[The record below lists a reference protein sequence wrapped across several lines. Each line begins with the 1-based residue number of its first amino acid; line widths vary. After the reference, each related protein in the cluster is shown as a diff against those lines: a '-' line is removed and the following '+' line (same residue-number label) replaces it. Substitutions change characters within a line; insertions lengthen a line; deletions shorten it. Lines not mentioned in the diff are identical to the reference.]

1 MLTVYKEQEFQ
12 LLGYLYRRSTMF
24 LLMLVFL
31 INQRNFTSWHFSTM
45 TEVWR
50 EKPAEPHIGQQSTLT
65 NYGEAK
71 AKRGKK
77 AMTINNASV
86 T

>member
-1 MLTVYKEQEFQ
+1 
-12 LLGYLYRRSTMF
+12 MF

-50 EKPAEPHIGQQSTLT
+50 EKPAEPHVGQQSTLT

-71 AKRGKK
+71 AKREKK
-77 AMTINNASV
+77 Q
-86 T
+86 

>member
-1 MLTVYKEQEFQ
+1 
-12 LLGYLYRRSTMF
+12 
-24 LLMLVFL
+24 
-31 INQRNFTSWHFSTM
+31 M

-71 AKRGKK
+71 AKREKK
-77 AMTINNASV
+77 NNDNKQCIGYLIYVSFVCVHVSSACPLLSM
-86 T
+86 